1 MDPLRLSA
9 ETQGF
14 FTRTDALSAGH
25 DDNSIRRAL
34 KVRLWTR
41 VRAGAYTYPE
51 LWPPDAES
59 RHRIRGRAVAGKLGV
74 DVALSHTTSS
84 IVHDLRH
91 WQVDLDLVHVTR
103 LDAGAGRTESG
114 VVHHSGLVLPSD
126 LVEEH
131 GIRRTHAARAAIET
145 ASLTSTESALVTLDS
160 ALQLGKCTRDELDAT
175 YRLMQCWPGMR
186 RVQVAV
192 RLADAGAQSV
202 GESRSRYL
210 FYSLGLPAPRL
221 QYEVSTRPAAS
232 SGSPTS
238 PGPSWGCSV
247 SSTARSSTAACSVTA
262 TSPATQCSGRR
273 SVRTG
278 CERSPGGASCG

>member
-1 MDPLRLSA
+1 MGADPARHTGPLRLSA

-59 RHRIRGRAVAGKLGV
+59 RHWIRGRAVAGKLGV

-145 ASLTSTESALVTLDS
+145 GSLTSTESALVALDCQFILILAADLPTLGHILGGNTHMAVVERVAQRADHHPDQPYIVYNDAPKLVHLKQLFP
-160 ALQLGKCTRDELDAT
+160 ALYK
-175 YRLMQCWPGMR
+175 
-186 RVQVAV
+186 
-192 RLADAGAQSV
+192 
-202 GESRSRYL
+202 
-210 FYSLGLPAPRL
+210 
-221 QYEVSTRPAAS
+221 
-232 SGSPTS
+232 
-238 PGPSWGCSV
+238 
-247 SSTARSSTAACSVTA
+247 
-262 TSPATQCSGRR
+262 
-273 SVRTG
+273 
-278 CERSPGGASCG
+278 GG